1 MIKIEF
7 IARFVMYNLDYG
19 GGAVGGFTGG
29 ITGLGGGTNSLGGAF
44 VGTGATPAG
53 TAALGDTG

>member
-7 IARFVMYNLDYG
+7 IARFATHNLDYG
-19 GGAVGGFTGG
+19 GGVVGGFIGG

-44 VGTGATPAG
+44 VSTGATPAG